1 MHMADALLTPAV
13 AGVMYAASAVVAGAS
28 IVELHKEEKQDL
40 TSAAKKLPTMAVM
53 SALVFAGQ
61 MINYTIPGTGS
72 SGHLCGGLLL
82 TSVLGPWAGFLSM
95 IVILTIQCLFFAD
108 GGLLALGANV
118 WNMAFYGC
126 FVGYFL
132 IYRPLMR
139 SRCFARRGER
149 AANRLKIT
157 LASVLGCVL
166 TLQLG
171 AFSVVLETTLSGIT
185 DLPFGAFCAIMQP
198 IHLAIGLIEGL
209 ITAAVLYEARPELLR
224 DVRMSGETTG
234 KVSFKG
240 TIAVIAIAA
249 VLVGGGLSLLASG
262 NPDGLEWSLFGN
274 SDAGYTQITVPNLE
288 DTRQVASEFVHA
300 LPDYIREVV
309 SALLPVIVFC
319 ALFQLIFR
327 RFHKAQLTK
336 IGIGF
341 LYTFIGLALFLTGV
355 NVGFMPAGHYLGQ
368 QLALSGRSWLL
379 IPLGMLIGYF
389 LVTAEPAV
397 HVLNRQVEN
406 ITNGGISQ
414 RAMMLSL
421 SIGVACS
428 VGLAMLRVL
437 TGLSIYWV
445 LIPGYA
451 AALIMSR
458 FVPPVFVGIA
468 FDSGGVA
475 SGPMTSTF
483 LLPLA
488 MGACS
493 AVGGNVVTDAF
504 GIVALVALAPLIA
517 IQIMGLLYARRTQA
531 QTAPNILD
539 DTVVEL
545 EEY

>member
-209 ITAAVLYEARPELLR
+209 ITAAVLLFLYEARPELLR
-224 DVRMSGETTG
+224 DVRMSGETAG

-249 VLVGGGLSLLASG
+249 VLGNVSELPAVKNAFAGIRVGVAVLMINSVIKLAK
-262 NPDGLEWSLFGN
+262 
-274 SDAGYTQITVPNLE
+274 A
-288 DTRQVASEFVHA
+288 A
-300 LPDYIREVV
+300 
-309 SALLPVIVFC
+309 IVDWK
-319 ALFQLIFR
+319 AVLIF
-327 RFHKAQLTK
+327 
-336 IGIGF
+336 
-341 LYTFIGLALFLTGV
+341 LAVFGGAVFTPVSPMIYIVATGV
-355 NVGFMPAGHYLGQ
+355 AGI
-368 QLALSGRSWLL
+368 LL
-379 IPLGMLIGYF
+379 KTWE
-389 LVTAEPAV
+389 V
-397 HVLNRQVEN
+397 
-406 ITNGGISQ
+406 
-414 RAMMLSL
+414 
-421 SIGVACS
+421 
-428 VGLAMLRVL
+428 
-437 TGLSIYWV
+437 
-445 LIPGYA
+445 
-451 AALIMSR
+451 
-458 FVPPVFVGIA
+458 
-468 FDSGGVA
+468 
-475 SGPMTSTF
+475 
-483 LLPLA
+483 
-488 MGACS
+488 
-493 AVGGNVVTDAF
+493 
-504 GIVALVALAPLIA
+504 
-517 IQIMGLLYARRTQA
+517 
-531 QTAPNILD
+531 
-539 DTVVEL
+539 
-545 EEY
+545 

>member
-95 IVILTIQCLFFAD
+95 IVILTIQSLFFAD
-108 GGLLALGANV
+108 GGLMALGANV

-132 IYRPLMR
+132 IYRPLMH

-209 ITAAVLYEARPELLR
+209 ITAAVLLFLYEARPELLR
-224 DVRMSGETTG
+224 DVRTGGETAG

-249 VLVGGGLSLLASG
+249 VLVGGGWLVVRHMQAAAACRCWPAAIPTGWSGRCSATVTPATRRTWASTRTATACRAARPIRPVPCRKRRRSCRTIPSPGAIPQLARPCPASRAL
-262 NPDGLEWSLFGN
+262 PSWRRQRRS
-274 SDAGYTQITVPNLE
+274 SAVSAGSAGTRSAINPNL
-288 DTRQVASEFVHA
+288 DTRHPDTTHAASSIRS
-300 LPDYIREVV
+300 LPQW
-309 SALLPVIVFC
+309 A
-319 ALFQLIFR
+319 
-327 RFHKAQLTK
+327 
-336 IGIGF
+336 F
-341 LYTFIGLALFLTGV
+341 L
-355 NVGFMPAGHYLGQ
+355 HQ
-368 QLALSGRSWLL
+368 WGR
-379 IPLGMLIGYF
+379 
-389 LVTAEPAV
+389 
-397 HVLNRQVEN
+397 
-406 ITNGGISQ
+406 
-414 RAMMLSL
+414 
-421 SIGVACS
+421 
-428 VGLAMLRVL
+428 
-437 TGLSIYWV
+437 
-445 LIPGYA
+445 
-451 AALIMSR
+451 
-458 FVPPVFVGIA
+458 
-468 FDSGGVA
+468 
-475 SGPMTSTF
+475 
-483 LLPLA
+483 
-488 MGACS
+488 
-493 AVGGNVVTDAF
+493 
-504 GIVALVALAPLIA
+504 
-517 IQIMGLLYARRTQA
+517 
-531 QTAPNILD
+531 
-539 DTVVEL
+539 
-545 EEY
+545 